1 MTTVDAA
8 LRAAAASLD
17 AAGARWALIGGVAV
31 SFRTEPRST
40 RDVDF
45 AVAVADDNGAENL
58 IFHLRSHGYS
68 DFGSPAIFE
77 QDHNGRLST
86 VRLVGRRSDIAV
98 DLLFASSGIEA
109 EVVDGA
115 TRVEVLPR
123 VKVPVA
129 STGHLIAMKVL
140 AGRNK
145 DMDDLEN
152 LIAAA
157 SPADLTT
164 AREAVQLI
172 QDRGYSHGQN
182 LTAALERHIR
192 ESRRTVTD
200 REAEQ

>member
-17 AAGARWALIGGVAV
+17 AVGARWAVIGGVAV

-45 AVAVADDNGAENL
+45 AIAAADDDGAENL
-58 IFHLRSHGYS
+58 IFHLRSHGYR
-68 DFGSPAIFE
+68 DYNPPAVFE

-86 VRLVGRRSDIAV
+86 MRLVGHRSDVAV

-109 EVVDGA
+109 EIVASA
-115 TRVEVLPR
+115 TRLEVLPR
-123 VKVPVA
+123 VKAPVA

-145 DMDDLEN
+145 DLDDLEN

-157 SPADLTT
+157 SPADLAV
-164 AREAVQLI
+164 AREAVRLI
-172 QDRGYSHGQN
+172 QTRGYSHGQN
-182 LTAALERHIR
+182 LPVALERHIR
-192 ESRRTVTD
+192 EGRR
-200 REAEQ
+200 